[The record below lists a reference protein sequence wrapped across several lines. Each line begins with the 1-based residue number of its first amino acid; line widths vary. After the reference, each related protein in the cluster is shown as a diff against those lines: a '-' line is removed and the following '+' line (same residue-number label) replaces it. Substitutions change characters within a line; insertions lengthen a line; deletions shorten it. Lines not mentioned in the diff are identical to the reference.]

1 MRMSRVRVLDAGDE
15 IDKGT
20 LVPRRLEFLK
30 QTTKTQYH
38 NIQLNLYITTDHTE
52 MFISVSK

>member
-1 MRMSRVRVLDAGDE
+1 MRMSRVRVHAGDE